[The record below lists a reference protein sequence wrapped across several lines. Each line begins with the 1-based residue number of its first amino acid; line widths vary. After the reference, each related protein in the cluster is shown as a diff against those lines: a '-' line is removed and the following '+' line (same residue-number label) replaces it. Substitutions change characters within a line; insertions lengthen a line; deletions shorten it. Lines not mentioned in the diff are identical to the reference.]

1 MKKAAKF
8 FKFTLILLLTFSWVF
23 GYPPVY
29 ENFWRARIWQKPP
42 IPPKIQEAQ
51 AAFGTGGAT
60 CTNQS
65 KTAGTSLSCTVG
77 TENFDAGNIAILWF
91 AGDNTA
97 TVDGNDQLLSSVTDS
112 KGNSWTVQRCF
123 TNAQGAAAAGA
134 TVCLAWSKITTT
146 LVSGTDTITA
156 NFSSIT
162 AKAILTREFT
172 VAAGATIAVAGTPQD
187 LANDAADP
195 GSMTIS
201 DLASGEYLFV
211 RAIALERANAAI
223 TPTANYTNAGN
234 NGTSGG
240 AAASNMN
247 VAGEF
252 RIFTGTSDTS
262 DPTATAV
269 DNANIFIAFREVTP
283 STNQS
288 AFRWRNDDGS
298 ESTATWKAA
307 ENTAIT
313 NVSTSEIIRIRM
325 EVEETNG
332 GATTVNARLEFS
344 SDATSCNNGTWTALD
359 TSTTA
364 WRIIDSANI
373 TNGGPTTNQLTT
385 SAKTFTAGRI
395 FDTQNEDTTGVSLNN
410 THTEWEW
417 AIRGDGASGSTTYR
431 FRITD
436 SGTALNT
443 YTNCAQLTTAA
454 AAVVSVSV
462 SDGNV
467 AYGIMP
473 TNTSKSTLPGEL
485 NDMQTATNDGNV
497 TENFNIKGQD
507 ATGGGCTWTLAS
519 TNGTDQYVHQFCNDT
534 DYDCSSPPTNYT
546 ALTTS
551 YQALDTGIPVG
562 GTVQIQL
569 RLTTPTNSTCYG
581 QQSVNVTIQAVQ
593 H

>member
-1 MKKAAKF
+1 MNFNKF
-8 FKFTLILLLTFSWVF
+8 LKTFVIFLLIFVWIFSGF
-23 GYPPVY
+23 P
-29 ENFWRARIWQKPP
+29 RIWQKPP

-134 TVCLAWSKITTT
+134 TTCLAWSKITTT

-201 DLASGEYLFV
+201 GLASGEYLFV

-252 RIFTGTSDTS
+252 RIFTGTSNTS

-298 ESTATWKAA
+298 ESSATWKAA

-313 NVSTSEIIRIRM
+313 NVSTSEIIRIRI
-325 EVEETNG
+325 EVEEING
-332 GATTVNARLEFS
+332 AATTVNARLEFS
-344 SDATSCNNGTWTALD
+344 SDATSCTTGTWTALD

-364 WRIIDSANI
+364 WRVTASANI
-373 TNGGPTTNQLTT
+373 TNGDPTTNQLTT

-417 AIRGDGASGSTTYR
+417 AIRGNGASGSTTYR

-454 AAVVSVSV
+454 AVSVSV
-462 SDGNV
+462 SDGTV
-467 AYGIMP
+467 DYGIMP
-473 TNTSKSTLPGEL
+473 ANTSKSTLPGEL

-519 TNGTDQYVHQFCNDT
+519 TNGTDQYVHQFCNNT

-546 ALTTS
+546 ALTTT
-551 YQALDTGIPVG
+551 YQTLKTSIPVS

-569 RLTTPTNSTCYG
+569 RLTTPTSSSCFG

-593 H
+593 P